1 MDPEPVAN
9 QQQLYTL
16 YGEAM
21 AVLKAELDVKS
32 ADGQPQ
38 FTDVCEWLGQKLGS
52 DGERSAHQANL
63 EQLLASCEAVA
74 GAGVTSFQSS
84 VPSPADLQ
92 EAFSVAVSIG
102 TTVTMACHLLAY
114 AAMKLDWLNS
124 PTVLDHVKKDV
135 AGRLMSCLC
144 NWDMMD
150 TCEKTFNFQF
160 EFFNPTKQLS
170 GNLKVSPTGNPEMLQ
185 RLQAKWNGKIQEY
198 VDRQQPPPIHQSSIC
213 AGFRDSGRESQVY
226 LMACVMVHF
235 KDQMMKDMSPDEY
248 HKMMSHWRLGH
259 LDQKLFPEVAAMR
272 PDFSLTDLGLR
283 MQQEEASNSLAVLQ
297 SSDLVEDEAAQEAV
311 RCLTNLARSLKREQ
325 DEMRGH
331 RVAFQRHMVQTVAA
345 EAEYQKSI
353 AEGVESAW
361 GEHSIYYQ
369 VNASKTLGVGQAFEH
384 ATHRL
389 QQDNTAE
396 TVLVVASMKKS
407 EEYQRAKLLLLNKD
421 MQSTPPGDPPVTPR
435 VYVSGVSKRT
445 WERQWYVFKSR
456 VRAYAEWVDLM
467 T

>member
-21 AVLKAELDVKS
+21 AVLKAELDVKN

-92 EAFSVAVSIG
+92 EGSSK
-102 TTVTMACHLLAY
+102 ML
-114 AAMKLDWLNS
+114 K
-124 PTVLDHVKKDV
+124 
-135 AGRLMSCLC
+135 R
-144 NWDMMD
+144 
-150 TCEKTFNFQF
+150 
-160 EFFNPTKQLS
+160 FFNPTKQLS

-361 GEHSIYYQ
+361 GEHLIYYQ

-384 ATHRL
+384 ATHRTLASRLMQDVKQIPVITVINIPMLGAAASSCVTAMVGHMASEL
-389 QQDNTAE
+389 QQSCSLAVYLIIPPNQ
-396 TVLVVASMKKS
+396 VGLQLGRQRVVASMKKS